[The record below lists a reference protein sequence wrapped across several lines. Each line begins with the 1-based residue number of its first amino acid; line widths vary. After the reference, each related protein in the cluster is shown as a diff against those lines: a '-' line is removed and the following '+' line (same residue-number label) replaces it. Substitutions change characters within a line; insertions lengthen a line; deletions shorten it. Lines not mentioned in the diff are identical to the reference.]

1 MPNFTV
7 TVIPNFYA
15 FGFTL
20 SSPLLLTLISVQMMM
35 KHCKGLGFLNN
46 KDCGTAPQALT
57 TQAAVVTTPP
67 DSASTQIVQPLAT
80 PQIVQPLPTPQIVQP
95 LATPQIVQP
104 LATPQIVQPLTT
116 PTTEAEEY
124 LTTDAEEYLTT
135 GEIVHVSGELEPHLS
150 CPQHVHHTSTTGQTS
165 TKISY
170 TQIQVGE
177 DPGHLVHFN
186 CVNVDCLK
194 SLFY

>member
-1 MPNFTV
+1 
-7 TVIPNFYA
+7 
-15 FGFTL
+15 
-20 SSPLLLTLISVQMMM
+20 MMM

-57 TQAAVVTTPP
+57 TQAVVVTTPP
-67 DSASTQIVQPLAT
+67 DSA
-80 PQIVQPLPTPQIVQP
+80 TPQIVQP

-104 LATPQIVQPLTT
+104 LAT

-135 GEIVHVSGELEPHLS
+135 GEIVRVSGELEPHLS

>member
-1 MPNFTV
+1 
-7 TVIPNFYA
+7 
-15 FGFTL
+15 
-20 SSPLLLTLISVQMMM
+20 MMM

-80 PQIVQPLPTPQIVQP
+80 PQIVQPL
-95 LATPQIVQP
+95 A
-104 LATPQIVQPLTT
+104 T

-135 GEIVHVSGELEPHLS
+135 GEIVRVSGELEPH
-150 CPQHVHHTSTTGQTS
+150 PNTSTTH
-165 TKISY
+165 
-170 TQIQVGE
+170 
-177 DPGHLVHFN
+177 PPLVKHQ
-186 CVNVDCLK
+186 LRYLIPK
-194 SLFY
+194 YR